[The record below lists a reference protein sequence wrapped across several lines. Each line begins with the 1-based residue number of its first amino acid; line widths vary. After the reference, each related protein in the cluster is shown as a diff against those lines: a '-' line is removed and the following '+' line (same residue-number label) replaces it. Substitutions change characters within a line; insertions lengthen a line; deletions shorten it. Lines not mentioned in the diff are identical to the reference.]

1 MGIRQITQTIKNLF
15 SSTKKSFP
23 ILPGI
28 LVACSYGKRPG
39 LSTIRS
45 TANIVNDLSKLGIPT
60 GVMPDGSANL
70 TIGFSFAS
78 THEYVRMIKEDM
90 ASQGAGIP
98 GTANVV
104 VAGAGGGAGTI
115 VNAFPVNVIN
125 N

>member
-15 SSTKKSFP
+15 SSTKKPFP

-28 LVACSYGKRPG
+28 LIACSYGKRPG

-78 THEYVRMIKEDM
+78 TQEYVRMIKEDM
-90 ASQGAGIP
+90 ASQGAVVP
-98 GTANVV
+98 GSLNIVQGVV
-104 VAGAGGGAGTI
+104 NGNTGQI
-115 VNAFPVNVIN
+115 NVIN